1 MKNMFRGLLL
11 VSGGMVAGALIS
23 ASLAGPAKQG
33 ASILP
38 LDEIR
43 QFTDV
48 YGAVKQFYVEP
59 VEDKKLMKEA
69 ISGMLSGLDPHSAF
83 LDEEAYKDLQE
94 GTAGEFGG
102 LGIEVSADPSGVK
115 VISPI
120 DDTPAARAHI
130 RAGVYPWSRTCRSPR
145 RTCGCTP

>member
-23 ASLAGPAKQG
+23 ASLAGPAKQE

-59 VEDKKLMKEA
+59 VEDKKLMKGA

-94 GTAGEFGG
+94 GTSGEFGG
-102 LGIEVSADPSGVK
+102 LGIEVSSDPSGVK

-120 DDTPAARAHI
+120 DDTPAAESE
-130 RAGVYPWSRTCRSPR
+130 YQSRRYYFQD
-145 RTCGCTP
+145 

>member
-1 MKNMFRGLLL
+1 MDFLNYFMKNMFRGLLL

-59 VEDKKLMKEA
+59 VEDKKLMKELLRL
-69 ISGMLSGLDPHSAF
+69 GVPVGLMNSVINIILLLFANKV
-83 LDEEAYKDLQE
+83 AK
-94 GTAGEFGG
+94 T
-102 LGIEVSADPSGVK
+102 VS
-115 VISPI
+115 
-120 DDTPAARAHI
+120 DT
-130 RAGVYPWSRTCRSPR
+130 SLL
-145 RTCGCTP
+145 

>member
-59 VEDKKLMKEA
+59 VEDKRKRFPACCPDL
-69 ISGMLSGLDPHSAF
+69 IRIRLS
-83 LDEEAYKDLQE
+83 
-94 GTAGEFGG
+94 
-102 LGIEVSADPSGVK
+102 
-115 VISPI
+115 
-120 DDTPAARAHI
+120 
-130 RAGVYPWSRTCRSPR
+130 
-145 RTCGCTP
+145 